1 MCLACSVTGFGVKSE
16 HLVTEFSSCFFQ
28 HKDMLGWAVTNTV
41 EGSLRESETIIAV
54 LESDTKIVD
63 PDQAMYWIAS
73 ASYLGD
79 QVRQLG
85 HGHSLYLVLITV

>member
-1 MCLACSVTGFGVKSE
+1 
-16 HLVTEFSSCFFQ
+16 
-28 HKDMLGWAVTNTV
+28 MLGWAVTNTV
-41 EGSLRESETIIAV
+41 EGSLRKSETIIAV

-85 HGHSLYLVLITV
+85 

>member
-1 MCLACSVTGFGVKSE
+1 MIRVFII
-16 HLVTEFSSCFFQ
+16 FPQ
-28 HKDMLGWAVTNTV
+28 HKNMLGWAVTNTV

-79 QVRQLG
+79 QVRQLDL
-85 HGHSLYLVLITV
+85 GHSLYPVLFTL